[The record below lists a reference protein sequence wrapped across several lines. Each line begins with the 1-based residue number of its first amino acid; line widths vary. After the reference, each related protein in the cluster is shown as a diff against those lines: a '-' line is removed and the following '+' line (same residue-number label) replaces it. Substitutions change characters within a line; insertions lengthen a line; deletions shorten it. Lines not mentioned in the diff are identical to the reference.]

1 LPSTKTDRMR
11 FVRLFASL
19 LLIASS
25 FWSCNKD
32 LNVNA
37 VWTDVTVVYGL
48 LDQTRDTNY
57 IKITRAFLGEGNALQ
72 FAKVPDS
79 SMYPDKLEVRLD
91 EYDGQDLRASYP
103 LDTVTIHNKQAGDSV
118 FYYPDQ
124 LMYYTLA
131 RLNQNYLYKLL
142 IRNRA
147 TGKEVTAQTTM
158 VHDFE
163 VISPIMDA
171 SFPPGKNFEVKWKTE
186 RNGNGSRF
194 QLVIRFCYLE
204 ALKSNKDSLYMQ
216 SIDWLVFNNVS
227 PANVAASETFD
238 LFLPSDLFYVVVGT
252 KVDTNANVDRRIPHH
267 CEFIYTAAAP
277 ELSTYMDVTA
287 PSLGLIQ
294 EKPAFTN
301 IVNGIG
307 LFSAR
312 HAESVDTL
320 GISILTIEALKVNP
334 HTSDLKF
341 VSP

>member
-1 LPSTKTDRMR
+1 MR
-11 FVRLFASL
+11 FLRFLIPVL
-19 LLIASS
+19 LLVPA

-37 VWTDVTVVYGL
+37 AWTDVTVVYGL
-48 LDQTRDTNY
+48 LDQSKDTNY
-57 IKITRAFLGEGNALQ
+57 IKITKAFLGEGNALQ

-79 SMYPDKLEVRLD
+79 STYPDKLEVRLD
-91 EYDGQDLRASYP
+91 EYDGSNLRTSYP
-103 LDTVTIHNKQAGDSV
+103 LDTITIHNKQAGDSV

-124 LMYYTLA
+124 LMYFTLA
-131 RLNQNYLYKLL
+131 RLNQSYTYKLF
-142 IRNRA
+142 IRNRT
-147 TGKEVTAQTTM
+147 TGKEITSQTPM

-163 VISPIMDA
+163 IIRPTINA
-171 SFPPGKNFEVKWKTE
+171 SFPPGKNFEVTWQTG

-227 PANVAASETFD
+227 PANISASEIFD
-238 LFLPSDLFYVVVGT
+238 LFLPSDVFYVVVGN
-252 KVDTNANVDRRIPHH
+252 KVDTNSNVDRRIPNH
-267 CEFIYTAAAP
+267 CEYIFTAAAP
-277 ELSTYMDVTA
+277 DLSTYMDVTA

-294 EKPAFTN
+294 ERPAFTN

-312 HAESVDTL
+312 YTKSVDTL
-320 GISILTIEALKVNP
+320 GISNITIEALKVNP
-334 HTSDLKF
+334 NTSDLKF